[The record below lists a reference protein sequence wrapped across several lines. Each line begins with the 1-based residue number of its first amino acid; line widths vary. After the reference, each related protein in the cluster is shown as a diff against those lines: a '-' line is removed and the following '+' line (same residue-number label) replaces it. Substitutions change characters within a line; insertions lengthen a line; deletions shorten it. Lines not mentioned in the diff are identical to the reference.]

1 MPYTSIEKPEI
12 DFATST
18 ALSEVRI
25 QNNGQLMIT
34 HQCVSYFPQYRH
46 SSDNDLERV
55 TLFNC
60 TLFRFYLQK

>member
-25 QNNGQLMIT
+25 QNLILEQKGL
-34 HQCVSYFPQYRH
+34 PDLAH
-46 SSDNDLERV
+46 SEDSKTFSR
-55 TLFNC
+55 LFAELC
-60 TLFRFYLQK
+60 G